1 MNKTKVNFIF
11 YQYSTDQVITG
22 QGSNAIIFI
31 NKGAANVEIN
41 GLTLA
46 TNQSLDLNSHISQ
59 EDFSQYTIRFT
70 GAGVQLVNVILKF
83 DN

>member
-31 NKGAANVEIN
+31 NKGAANVEFN

-46 TNQSLDLNSHISQ
+46 TNQS
-59 EDFSQYTIRFT
+59 
-70 GAGVQLVNVILKF
+70 
-83 DN
+83 